1 MKEDQIV
8 VSFSMFICMKT
19 GDFVGGAVPSG
30 PIRQVEAFTIPVF
43 DLVVLFGTCWE
54 SLSSVGSAQ
63 PNTVD
68 HPTGNTASQTAIKE

>member
-54 SLSSVGSAQ
+54 SLSSANDVQ
-63 PNTVD
+63 PNTAKQ
-68 HPTGNTASQTAIKE
+68 PSGNTDSETTIKE